1 MKEKQI
7 AVLGGG
13 SWGTTIAA
21 LMTRNAQ
28 VSLWARSDETVNEIN
43 TKNSNSKYLKEIEL
57 PPSLKATN
65 NIAHAVETADLV
77 VMAIPSQNF
86 RDVLTEA
93 KPKVPLN
100 TPIISLTKGL
110 ELESLQ
116 RMTEVIAEV
125 MPNHAAGVLTG
136 PNLALE
142 IMEGRA
148 AASVIAMKNSTLVK
162 SMQPLFN
169 NGLYRVYTNLD
180 VVGC

>member
-43 TKNSNSKYLKEIEL
+43 TKKSNSKYLSEIEL
-57 PPSLKATN
+57 PASLKATN
-65 NIAHAVETADLV
+65 DIAHAVETADLV

-86 RDVLTEA
+86 RYVLTQA
-93 KPKVPLN
+93 KTKVPLN

-110 ELESLQ
+110 ELKSLQ
-116 RMTEVIAEV
+116 RMTEIVAEV
-125 MPNHAAGVLTG
+125 MPNHAKGVLTG

-142 IMEGRA
+142 IIEGRA
-148 AASVIAMKNSTLVK
+148 AASVIA
-162 SMQPLFN
+162 
-169 NGLYRVYTNLD
+169 
-180 VVGC
+180 